1 MTVYEKTVAILN
13 RVKLQINMPFVE
25 GVMDLLENK
34 DDLQVFHDWLVQ
46 RKMLNHDEIMDKA
59 LYLNI
64 KRFEPWRIIKDGL
77 DGLTVVE

>member
-1 MTVYEKTVAILN
+1 MTVYEETVAILN

-25 GVMDLLENK
+25 EVMDLLENK

-46 RKMLNHDEIMDKA
+46 KKMLNHDEIMDKA